1 MRTAILAT
9 TLTCAISG
17 VAFAASE
24 RDQARSDNTAFVD
37 PGNSMAKSY
46 AADFS
51 VSIGEA
57 SRRLQQQNRMRS
69 LRERLLAKHPDT
81 FAGLYST
88 NRGPFKI
95 VARFTNEPADPTA
108 DTSELAEDLITE
120 PAARSLQTLHSDLE
134 AIVAQHSG
142 AGVDFNIALDEPDNT
157 VVLYVTDTAALESA
171 KKAGKLK
178 LPGYVRVQQV
188 PSLVVP
194 TAAVYGGRSYL
205 QSDGNY
211 CTTGFTMIQVATGT
225 KGASTAGHCNNTA
238 KYNANLSL
246 STNYSSTGGY
256 SVTVRQEWQGNNMD
270 LQWMSVSS
278 GTYPNQFWDG
288 IQYVTV
294 TGTIA
299 TSVGDY
305 VCKFG
310 RKSGRTC
317 GTVEQYNVWVDGYGY
332 MTKVVA
338 GSPMND
344 FGDSGGPVFKGSL
357 AAGWVHG
364 KDGYGNLYYSEAYM
378 PESKGT
384 GVRVARNSE

>member
-1 MRTAILAT
+1 
-9 TLTCAISG
+9 
-17 VAFAASE
+17 
-24 RDQARSDNTAFVD
+24 
-37 PGNSMAKSY
+37 MAKSY
-46 AADFS
+46 AADFGVS
-51 VSIGEA
+51 VGEA
-57 SRRLQQQNRMRS
+57 TRRLKQQNRMRR

-81 FAGLYST
+81 FAGLYAM
-88 NRGPFKI
+88 NRGQFKV
-95 VARFTNEPADPTA
+95 VARLTNEGVDVATEDP
-108 DTSELAEDLITE
+108 ELAADLSTV
-120 PAARSLQTLHSDLE
+120 PAARSLKTLESDLE
-134 AIVAQHSG
+134 AIVAQHSD
-142 AGVDFNIALDEPDNT
+142 AGFDFNVALDEPGNK
-157 VVLYVTDTAALESA
+157 VVLYVTDAASVENA
-171 KKAGKLK
+171 KKAGRLK
-178 LPGYVRVQQV
+178 LPGYVQIQEV

-194 TAAVYGGRSYL
+194 TAAVHGGRSYL

-211 CTTGFTMIQVATGT
+211 CTTGFTMIQVSTGV
-225 KGASTAGHCNNTA
+225 KGGSTAGHCSNTA
-238 KYNANLSL
+238 KYNASISP
-246 STNYSSTGGY
+246 STTYNSSGGY
-256 SVTVRQEWQGNNMD
+256 GATVRQEWAGNNMD
-270 LQWMSVSS
+270 LQWMSVAS

-288 IQYVTV
+288 SQYVTV

-317 GTVEQYNVWVDGYGY
+317 GTVEQYNVWVNGYGY

-384 GVRVARNSE
+384 GIRVARNNE